1 MEENISMQIMMRLRQ
16 IIQEMSRHSKQLQE
30 KYKITMPQLICL
42 KEVASH
48 GPIAIGALTKIV
60 FINNSTVTGIIDRL
74 EKRKFVR
81 RVRIS
86 QDRRQVHVEITEQ
99 GLKFIEDAPT
109 PIHHQF
115 IEKLEQMKSEDVS
128 MILWGLE
135 LLVDMLGRANTSDAA
150 TQPPQHVMHPEQGLV
165 DPNGEIYRP

>member
-30 KYKITMPQLICL
+30 KYKITLPQLICL

-74 EKRKFVR
+74 EKRDLVR

-86 QDRRQVHVEITEQ
+86 QDRRQVHVEITEE

-115 IEKLEQMKSEDVS
+115 IDKLERMKKEDVS

-135 LLVDMLGRANTSDAA
+135 LLVDMLGQANVA
-150 TQPPQHVMHPEQGLV
+150 QPPTLPPKHVMHPEQGLV
-165 DPNGEIYRP
+165 DPNGEIYKP

>member
-16 IIQEMSRHSKQLQE
+16 IIQEMSKHSKHLQE
-30 KYKITMPQLICL
+30 KYKITLPQLICL
-42 KEVASH
+42 KEVANH

-74 EKRKFVR
+74 ESRELVK

-86 QDRRQVHVEITEQ
+86 KDRRKVHVEITEA
-99 GLKFIEDAPT
+99 GIKFLEEAPT

-115 IEKLEQMKSEDVS
+115 ISKLEEMNKEDVS

-135 LLVDMLGRANTSDAA
+135 LLVDMLGQTDPAKAA
-150 TQPPQHVMHPEQGLV
+150 HPPTHVMHPEAGLSV
-165 DPNGEIYRP
+165 NTGDI

>member
-16 IIQEMSRHSKQLQE
+16 IIQEMSKHSKHLQE
-30 KYKITMPQLICL
+30 KYKITLPQLICL

-74 EKRKFVR
+74 EKRDLVQ

-86 QDRRQVHVEITEQ
+86 KDRRQVHVEITET
-99 GLKFIEDAPT
+99 GLRFLEKAPT

-115 IEKLEQMKSEDVS
+115 MSKLEKMSSEDVS

-135 LLVDMLGRANTSDAA
+135 LLVDMLGKVNPDGDGPA
-150 TQPPQHVMHPEQGLV
+150 PPKHVMHL
-165 DPNGEIYRP
+165 